1 MAPIGATTTKTHPG
15 LRECGQAVCRLP
27 YSDRVNILVHSRS
40 VLVCYDGGM
49 IEIQHLQFAYT
60 DGAFSLQI
68 AELKLEG
75 QSAVIVGPSGSGK
88 TTLLNLMA
96 GILPVQHGEI
106 LVADTALHQLS
117 DADRRLFR
125 LRNVGLV
132 FQDFQLIEY
141 LSVIENVLLPCRIHP
156 EVRLTQELRS
166 RAASL
171 LGSTGLAEMKRR
183 SITRLSQGERQR
195 VAICRALLLSPKI
208 VLADEPTGNLDPI
221 NSERIVRLLLN
232 ETARAGAM
240 LVMVTHDHSLLPH
253 FERVVPFEPFLK
265 IRESSA
271 MASSESDATGVR
283 T

>member
-1 MAPIGATTTKTHPG
+1 M
-15 LRECGQAVCRLP
+15 
-27 YSDRVNILVHSRS
+27 SVHSRS
-40 VLVCYDGGM
+40 AMVCYDGAM
-49 IEIQHLQFAYT
+49 IEIQHLQFAYP

-68 AELKLEG
+68 PVLKLEG
-75 QSAVIVGPSGSGK
+75 QSSVIVGPSGSGK

-106 LVADTALHQLS
+106 VVADSALHRLS

-166 RAASL
+166 RASSL
-171 LGSTGLAEMKRR
+171 LESTGLADMKRR

-221 NSERIVRLLLN
+221 NSERIVHLLLK

-265 IRESSA
+265 PREHSEMTSTDSA
-271 MASSESDATGVR
+271 ATGVSP
-283 T
+283 